1 MAETSHRP
9 HHDAPPPQGSG
20 RPLPLSIRRA
30 AKWPPDDDDAP
41 GAPMGG
47 GAGLP
52 GGGDGGGLPP
62 GGGNYDERDL
72 KKKSPVAIIIALI
85 ALLGGGAAIYFAM
98 QRDEA
103 RLTPLEVAKE
113 KDNIFV
119 LPLTEQVPK
128 WRTHAAGNQADL
140 RQEALAQLA
149 YLEDAEAAPL
159 AAKALES
166 EDHAVKGVAAQV
178 LAYVGSPKGDVGK
191 GPLLAA
197 LQKADDSDRPQI
209 VWALVTLKEPQVFQ
223 TAMDLYRKNHLTK
236 VQRLGGGNAFDP
248 TKLAEIVSL
257 DEFAK
262 LSGDESPAVRQLVAT
277 VLSRNAEPKWTS
289 KLVEL
294 VKDKDVEVA
303 REAASGLG
311 RIADESARGPLLDAL
326 KAADKDSRKKF
337 LEALRDGIGGEG
349 LVLALQA
356 VPKPG
361 ENGATE
367 ETVWFQTKQ
376 LVEMVRDLADPRA
389 ADALVKWAETPG
401 LSPHWKAEAGIR
413 LAEIG
418 DVRAAPLLAERMKL
432 DPTKLYAK
440 EKFWEADEAGHLSR
454 NDTHRVVGSRML
466 ADLAAL
472 HPDKRDQLLVAEE
485 PVLTWASDRPQPHA
499 NALRFLA
506 TIKSEKALPKMREW
520 AFPKDEL
527 PKEGAQPPFPTAFET
542 AQSALRYIGRY
553 KDEQSFQKLLDQ
565 YDRKKDKKMDITQ
578 DGLMGAGLAMLGM
591 SLRAVAYGASQGL
604 AEWGD
609 PRAVKPMMELIEDET
624 WHEEARLAACEGLAW
639 CAEPK
644 DLAEIA
650 KRAKKFA
657 EDKNP
662 KKQLIGACYAV
673 TLSLKPAPEVTAELT
688 DLLSQDLEVGVRFAV
703 GQAIGAGKV
712 DDAVEAKLFEKLK
725 NPETRT
731 PAGLALVLGGDREAA
746 TRAVASFSQVDK
758 EAIADLKDAFFR
770 ALGFWS
776 DEDFKKGN
784 IYRWVDNAEAIARI
798 KVHDAPQVWAAQR
811 LSAQF
816 DNLKFDNGPHSETRV
831 VLRYRLIDAAKNGD
845 DAAKAGAI
853 RTLKFM
859 KEKGSLLAL
868 RHEKGKTG
876 ELAGQAYHELMNPRL
891 VEAEDLSALQQEQA
905 EKKK

>member
-1 MAETSHRP
+1 M
-9 HHDAPPPQGSG
+9 
-20 RPLPLSIRRA
+20 
-30 AKWPPDDDDAP
+30 PDP
-41 GAPMGG
+41 T
-47 GAGLP
+47 
-52 GGGDGGGLPP
+52 GLPP
-62 GGGNYDERDL
+62 GGNYDERDL
-72 KKKSPVAIIIALI
+72 KKRGGGIFILIALV

-103 RLTPLEVAKE
+103 RMTPLEVAKE

-119 LPLTEQVPK
+119 LPVAEQIPR
-128 WRTHAAGNQADL
+128 WRAHAATGQDDL

-166 EDHAVKGVAAQV
+166 EDHAVKGTAAQV
-178 LAYVGSPKGDVGK
+178 LAYVGSPKADVGK
-191 GPLLAA
+191 AGLLAA

-236 VQRLGGGNAFDP
+236 VQRLGGGNAFES

-262 LSGDESPAVRQLVAT
+262 LAGDESGAVRQLVAT
-277 VLSRNAEPKWTS
+277 VLSRNAEPRWTATLV
-289 KLVEL
+289 KLVQ
-294 VKDKDVEVA
+294 DKDVEVG

-311 RIADESARGPLLDAL
+311 KIADDSARGPLLDAL
-326 KAADKDSRKKF
+326 KRADKDSRKKF

-356 VPKPG
+356 VPKAGEPSLPG
-361 ENGATE
+361 QPAATE

-376 LVEMVRDLADPRA
+376 LVEMVRDLADPGA
-389 ADALVKWAETPG
+389 ADALVKWSETPG
-401 LSPHWKAEAGIR
+401 LSPHWKAEAGLR

-418 DVRAAPLLAERMKL
+418 DVRAAPILAERMKL
-432 DPTKLYAK
+432 DPTKIYAK

-454 NDTHRVVGSRML
+454 NDTHRMVGCRML
-466 ADLAAL
+466 ADLALL
-472 HPDKRDQLLVAEE
+472 HPDKREQLLVAEE
-485 PVLTWASDRPQPHA
+485 PVLTWATDRPQPHA

-553 KDEQSFQKLLDQ
+553 REEADFQKLIDQ
-565 YDRKKDKKMDITQ
+565 FKRKKDKKMDITQ
-578 DGLMGAGLAMLGM
+578 EGLMGAGLAMLGM
-591 SLRAVAYGASQGL
+591 SLRAVAYGAAQGL
-604 AEWGD
+604 GEWGD

-624 WHEEARLAACEGLAW
+624 WHEEARIATCEALAW

-644 DLAEIA
+644 DMAEIA

-657 EDKNP
+657 EDKHP

-673 TLSLKPAPEVTAELT
+673 TLSLKPAPEVTAELV
-688 DLLSQDLEVGVRFAV
+688 DLLTPDLEVGVRFAIA
-703 GQAIGAGKV
+703 QAIGAGKV

-731 PAGLALVLGGDREAA
+731 GAGLALVLGGDKEAA
-746 TRAVASFSQVDK
+746 TRAVATFSQVDK
-758 EAIADLKDAFFR
+758 EAIADLKDAYFR

-798 KVHDAPQVWAAQR
+798 KVHDAPQVWTAQR
-811 LSAQF
+811 LTAQF

-831 VLRYRLIDAAKNGD
+831 VLRHHLVEAAKKAD
-845 DAAKAGAI
+845 DPTKAAAI

-868 RHEKGKTG
+868 RREKGKTG
-876 ELAGQAYHELMNPRL
+876 ELAATAYHELTNPRL
-891 VEAEDLSALQQEQA
+891 VEAEDLSKLQTEQA
-905 EKKK
+905 EKK